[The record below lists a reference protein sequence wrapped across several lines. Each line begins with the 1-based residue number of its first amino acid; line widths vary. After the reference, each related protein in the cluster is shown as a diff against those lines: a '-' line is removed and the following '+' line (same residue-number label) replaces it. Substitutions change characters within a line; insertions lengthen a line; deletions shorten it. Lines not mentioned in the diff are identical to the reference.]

1 MLLDLTIA
9 IVVLVF
15 LSCLLFGFVAFI
27 NAHFDFR
34 RVQGQ
39 PYHAT
44 TFQVTRPGVRE
55 GWNPSSV

>member
-27 NAHFDFR
+27 NAYF
-34 RVQGQ
+34 
-39 PYHAT
+39 
-44 TFQVTRPGVRE
+44 
-55 GWNPSSV
+55 